1 VKRLAVVTGGTKG
14 LGREISLAFGRA
26 GYDVLALYAS
36 DRAAADEL
44 TAAFAQAGIQGSAV
58 QHDITST
65 DAAIWSRPEIAE
77 AEKIVLIHNACAP
90 FSPTPL
96 HQLPWAEFEQNF
108 NVAVKGGWACSQA
121 LLRPMIK
128 KGGGTIVN
136 VLTSAL
142 EGSSPKGFS
151 AYLTAKHALR
161 GLTLAQAS
169 EFSARG
175 IRVFTVSPGYMDTAL
190 TARWDDRLR
199 DSIRSNSSRITDPA
213 IAAARIVALV
223 EDTTLA
229 GQGEDYPL

>member
-44 TAAFAQAGIQGSAV
+44 GTAFAQAGIRGSAV
-58 QHDITST
+58 QHDITSADT
-65 DAAIWSRPEIAE
+65 SVWNRPEIEE

-90 FSPTPL
+90 FSPTPF
-96 HQLPWAEFEQNF
+96 HQLPWNEFEQSF
-108 NVAVKGGWACSQA
+108 NVAVKGGWACYQA

-128 KGGGTIVN
+128 KGGGAIIN

-142 EGSSPKGFS
+142 EGNTPKGFA

-161 GLTLAQAS
+161 GLTLALVA
-169 EFSARG
+169 EYGARG
-175 IRVFTVSPGYMDTAL
+175 VRAFTVSPGYMDTPL
-190 TARWDDRLR
+190 TAQWDDRLR
-199 DSIRSNSSRITDPA
+199 ESIRTHSPRVTDPTT
-213 IAAARIVALV
+213 AASRLVALA
-223 EDTTLA
+223 EDGTLP
-229 GQGEDYPL
+229 GLGEDYPL